1 MKNGSGKVKNQR
13 EKRKM
18 DKFDATL
25 IVSLGKRLKKA
36 EELLHACQQTTQRQ
50 RIEIEALRKLLDDF
64 NEEEIS
70 QIEWTLDKIIEREA

>member
-1 MKNGSGKVKNQR
+1 
-13 EKRKM
+13 M

-36 EELLHACQQTTQRQ
+36 EELLCACQQTTQRQ
-50 RIEIEALRKLLDDF
+50 RVEIEALRKLLDDF

-70 QIEWTLDKIIEREA
+70 QIEWSLEAILKREA